1 MPNTP
6 ILASEQESPI
16 FFGIK
21 MMPPERYAPMEKE
34 AVFGI
39 VQRRNSLKLRYL
51 GVAYSY
57 ALRGASH
64 GITSRDFVCQSPNQ
78 NPPQEADLLFEGL
91 PPPIP
96 RKGEMI

>member
-1 MPNTP
+1 MNRAFLT
-6 ILASEQESPI
+6 IWKCSDDAKHADFGSKTRKTI
-16 FFGIK
+16 FYGIK
-21 MMPPERYAPMEKE
+21 IMPLLVYAPRHKK

-78 NPPQEADLLFEGL
+78 KPPHLVT
-91 PPPIP
+91 
-96 RKGEMI
+96 

>member
-64 GITSRDFVCQSPNQ
+64 GIITV
-78 NPPQEADLLFEGL
+78 
-91 PPPIP
+91 
-96 RKGEMI
+96 